1 MLLLVGPVGGAVP
14 ECVAQIDID
23 VLRNEKLDDLCV
35 SLAGSDVEAGEA
47 HLILDLRVTT
57 AVHELLDRAHH
68 VLLGRQVHRCV
79 ASDVHEVLDVGLG
92 AVLQQDLDNCVVFGL
107 HGVLKQQVNVIPFKF
122 TNITA
127 MSFKRN

>member
-35 SLAGSDVEAGEA
+35 SLTSGDVQAGEA
-47 HLILDLRVTT
+47 DLVLDLWVTT
-57 AVHELLDRAHH
+57 AVHELLDCSHH

-79 ASDVHEVLDVGLG
+79 ASDVHVVLNVGLG
-92 AVLQQDLDNCVVFGL
+92 AVLEQDLDNCVVLGL
-107 HGVLKQQVNVIPFKF
+107 NGVLKQ
-122 TNITA
+122 
-127 MSFKRN
+127 